1 MNQDKATRKQ
11 TEEPQDTTSKQARTH
26 AWNDD
31 SQPNPDEKVQEI
43 YNKNTNYN
51 KTIKSMN

>member
-11 TEEPQDTTSKQARTH
+11 TEEPQVTTSKQARMH

-31 SQPNPDEKVQEI
+31 SQPNPDEKAQEI
-43 YNKNTNYN
+43 Y
-51 KTIKSMN
+51 